1 MSIVPRPKNH
11 SSECGRNMSV
21 ANTHASGRP
30 HRSVRRYLPQ
40 AATTPK
46 SLSTEDCYILWL
58 RRYMTPRIREIAC
71 DVFIHSVYRLDSCAV
86 LPPQT
91 IKLHSHHIHISTEEC
106 NRTGRISCNVHPRSK
121 NAWG

>member
-1 MSIVPRPKNH
+1 MRAEHVSCQYARIGPPAPV
-11 SSECGRNMSV
+11 SSPLL
-21 ANTHASGRP
+21 AASGDN
-30 HRSVRRYLPQ
+30 
-40 AATTPK
+40 TK
-46 SLSTEDCYILWL
+46 SLSTEDCYIFWL

-71 DVFIHSVYRLDSCAV
+71 DVFIHSVHRVDSCPV